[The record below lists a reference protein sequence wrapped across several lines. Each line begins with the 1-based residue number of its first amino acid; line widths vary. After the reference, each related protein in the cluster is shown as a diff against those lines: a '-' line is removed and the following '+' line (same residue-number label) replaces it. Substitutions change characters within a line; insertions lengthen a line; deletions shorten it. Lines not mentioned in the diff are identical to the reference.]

1 MDNNLIK
8 EKRLHTNFNLS
19 SVNQIKFQGE
29 SPVSKFRKQNNFL
42 PDAIKPTKH
51 FNPSQHFN
59 LSTREFESKARKTF
73 YSRYETSSDV
83 RKPDI

>member
-42 PDAIKPTKH
+42 PDAIKPTKR
-51 FNPSQHFN
+51 FN

-83 RKPDI
+83 

>member
-51 FNPSQHFN
+51 FNPSQS
-59 LSTREFESKARKTF
+59 LDSWIRVES
-73 YSRYETSSDV
+73 
-83 RKPDI
+83 

>member
-51 FNPSQHFN
+51 FN
-59 LSTREFESKARKTF
+59 LSTREFEPKARKTF

-83 RKPDI
+83 RKFDI

>member
-51 FNPSQHFN
+51 FN
-59 LSTREFESKARKTF
+59 LSTREFESKAKKTF

-83 RKPDI
+83 RKLDI